1 MKPVILAI
9 AALLAAGAAWAQ
21 DSGANAPANKPAAV
35 APRHN
40 KYFADWPAG
49 TDPREVGKRVAEAF
63 IPVPNMEMP
72 SHGPKALH
80 YSHVATWTGA
90 LQFSQVTQDQDLK
103 RRLIDRFDPMF
114 AVVDEVPPFT
124 DHVDGAVFGS
134 LPLELYLQEP
144 HFRYRLMGL
153 IYADAQWDR
162 PLPDG
167 LSRQTRWWIDDM
179 YMITALQLQAYRVTG
194 DAKYL
199 ERTADSMVAYL
210 RKLQQPNGLF
220 FHAPDIPFYWG
231 RGDGWVAVGMAELL
245 RDLPPK
251 HRHHKFVL
259 AAYRKMMA
267 ALLSHQADNGMWRQL
282 IDVPSSW
289 EETSSTAMFTYAFV
303 TGVRNGWLPEETYGP
318 AARKAWIAVV
328 GYLTPEGL
336 LREVCVGTGK
346 KNDIQHYLN
355 RPRVTGDTH
364 GQAPMLWS
372 ATALL
377 R

>member
-1 MKPVILAI
+1 MPLAGAL
-9 AALLAAGAAWAQ
+9 AALILG
-21 DSGANAPANKPAAV
+21 SAAV
-35 APRHN
+35 AQGAAATATGSEVPASATHD
-40 KYFADWPAG
+40 KYFKDWPAG
-49 TDPREVGKRVAEAF
+49 TDPREVGKRVVEAF
-63 IPVPNMEMP
+63 IPVSNMEMP

-80 YSHVATWTGA
+80 YSHVATWTGS
-90 LQFSQVTQDQDLK
+90 LQFAQLTQDRELK
-103 RRLIDRFDPMF
+103 KRLVDRFDPF
-114 AVVDEVPPFT
+114 LTSIADSVPFT

-144 HFRYRLMGL
+144 RFRYRVMGL
-153 IYADAQWDR
+153 AFADAQWDR

-210 RKLQQPNGLF
+210 KKLQQPGGLF
-220 FHAPDIPFYWG
+220 FHAPDVPFYWG
-231 RGDGWVAVGMAELL
+231 RGDGWVAVGMADLL
-245 RDLPPK
+245 RELPAR
-251 HRHHKFVL
+251 HRHHKYVL
-259 AAYRKMMA
+259 AAYRRMMA
-267 ALLSHQADNGMWRQL
+267 ALLEHQADNGMWRQL
-282 IDVPSSW
+282 IDHPESW
-289 EETSSTAMFTYAFV
+289 EETSSTAMFTYAFI
-303 TGVRNGWLPEETYGP
+303 TGVKNGWLPEDTYGP
-318 AARKAWIAVV
+318 AARKAWVAVV

-346 KNDIQHYLN
+346 KNDLQHYLN

-372 ATALL
+372 ANALL

>member
-1 MKPVILAI
+1 LNRGL
-9 AALLAAGAAWAQ
+9 LLALAAMLAGASAAAHAQ
-21 DSGANAPANKPAAV
+21 N
-35 APRHN
+35 RH
-40 KYFADWPAG
+40 FTDWPAG
-49 TDPREVGKRVAEAF
+49 TDPRDVGKRVAEAF

-90 LQFSQVTQDQDLK
+90 LQFAQLVKDEDLRK
-103 RRLIDRFDPMF
+103 RLVDRFDQFLP
-114 AVVDEVPPFT
+114 ANGEGVPRT
-124 DHVDGAVFGS
+124 DHVDGTVFGS
-134 LPLELYLQEP
+134 LPLELYLQESR
-144 HFRYRLMGL
+144 FRYRVMGL
-153 IYADAQWDR
+153 AFADAQWDR

-179 YMITALQLQAYRVTG
+179 YMITALQLQAYHVTG
-194 DAKYL
+194 EAKYL

-210 RKLQQPNGLF
+210 KKLQQPTGLF

-231 RGDGWVAVGMAELL
+231 RGDGWVAVGMADLL
-245 RDLPPK
+245 RDLPAR

-259 AAYRKMMA
+259 ASYRKMMA
-267 ALLSHQADNGMWRQL
+267 ALLSHQAANGMWRQL
-282 IDVPSSW
+282 IDHPESW

-303 TGVRNGWLPEETYGP
+303 TGVKNGWLAEDTYGP

-372 ATALL
+372 AAALL
-377 R
+377 K

>member
-1 MKPVILAI
+1 MRSPRLALAVALLVSA
-9 AALLAAGAAWAQ
+9 AALAQ
-21 DSGANAPANKPAAV
+21 NPAQNPTQAAPARN
-35 APRHN
+35 RH
-40 KYFADWPAG
+40 FSDWPAG
-49 TDPREVGKRVAEAF
+49 TDPRDVGKRVAEAF
-63 IPVPNMEMP
+63 IPVPHMEMP

-80 YSHVATWTGA
+80 YSHVATWTGG
-90 LQFSQVTQDQDLK
+90 LQFAQVTRDKDLGK
-103 RRLIDRFDPMF
+103 RLVDRFDPMF
-114 AVVDEVPPFT
+114 AAIGDTVPFT

-144 HFRYRLMGL
+144 RFRYRLMGL
-153 IYADAQWDR
+153 TFADAQWDR

-194 DAKYL
+194 DVKYL
-199 ERTADSMVAYL
+199 ERTTRSMVAYL
-210 RKLQQPNGLF
+210 QKLQQPTGLF

-231 RGDGWVAVGMAELL
+231 RGDGWVAVGMADLL
-245 RDLPPK
+245 RELPASHPQ
-251 HRHHKFVL
+251 HAFVL
-259 AAYRKMMA
+259 ASYRRMMA
-267 ALLSHQADNGMWRQL
+267 ALLSHQADSGMWRQL
-282 IDVPSSW
+282 IDKPESW

-303 TGVRNGWLPEETYGP
+303 TGVKNGWLPEDTYGP
-318 AARKAWIAVV
+318 AARKAWIALV

-346 KNDIQHYLN
+346 KNDLQHYLN